1 MSTTLTQKI
10 FLDIGK
16 ALDVPD
22 SAYEAA
28 KRRYEDVGQWLNDP
42 KKSRCSGFSPAVSPQ
57 GSFRLGTVI
66 APPPGEDYDLDLMAL
81 LRVGISQ
88 RSHTQQQLKELLR
101 ADLEAYRLE
110 RSIQQ
115 ALEEKRRCWRL
126 NYKDQLGFHLDAV
139 PAIPLDPSSRL
150 SLQVGITRALGDAA
164 LATTVAQ
171 HSTNITDRRHPDFTR
186 LSNNWLISNQEGYA
200 LWFQARMQ
208 LARQLLTERAT
219 GMMVASVDQLPAYQ
233 WKSPL
238 QRCVQMLKRH
248 RDLMFTN
255 ARSAQPISVIITTLA
270 AHAYTGQVDIIDTI
284 GTVLHD
290 MGSFV
295 RSALPRVPNP
305 VNPAEDFADKWS
317 TPEGLKL
324 DLEGNFWRWYAQ
336 AQADFEVLSDPSRR
350 AAVRDVAKKRL
361 GVTVDLPEVTS
372 PAPQIIAVPAQA
384 VSRPWYAT

>member
-1 MSTTLTQKI
+1 MSTTLTNKI
-10 FLDIGK
+10 FQDIGK

-42 KKSRCSGFSPAVSPQ
+42 NKSRCSGFSPAVSPQ

-66 APPPGEDYDLDLMAL
+66 APPPGEDYDLDLMCV
-81 LRVGISQ
+81 LRFGISQ

-126 NYKDQLGFHLDAV
+126 KYKDQLGFHLDAV
-139 PAIPLDPSSRL
+139 PAIPLESGSKT
-150 SLQVGITRALGDAA
+150 SLQAGITRSLGDAA
-164 LATTVAQ
+164 LATAVSQ

-186 LSNNWLISNQEGYA
+186 LSNSWLISNQEGFA

-208 LARQLLTERAT
+208 LARQLLTERAS
-219 GMMVASVDQLPAYQ
+219 GLLVASIDQLPAYQ

-248 RDLMFTN
+248 RDLMFI
-255 ARSAQPISVIITTLA
+255 SDHDAQPISVIITTLA
-270 AHAYTGQVDIIDTI
+270 ALAYTGQTNIVETME
-284 GTVLHD
+284 TVLRD

-295 RSALPRVPNP
+295 RSTSPRVPNP

-317 TPEGLKL
+317 TPDGRRL
-324 DLEGNFWRWYAQ
+324 DLEGNFRRWLAQ
-336 AQADFEVLSDPSRR
+336 AQADFAVLSDPSRPSV
-350 AAVRDVAKKRL
+350 VRDVVKKRL
-361 GVTVDLPEVTS
+361 GVSIDLPEVTS
-372 PAPQIIAVPAQA
+372 PVSPIVAVPAQTT
-384 VSRPWYAT
+384 SRPWYAP